1 MIKNNKFYTSEE
13 KKLRRRAIFALCALL
28 VFSFVIGFV
37 FGRFL
42 PRRKSNVTASA
53 QSVVA
58 RNEDYQKYFYEY
70 YGYYW
75 YDLISISSKSRVITV
90 SMSVSEE
97 GDQNQ
102 LVLGRNLMISVLDFS
117 TGRRNFAVIENITAP
132 ISETGLNQYI
142 VSGTPTIFQGVTV
155 SSTSAF
161 GFSSGLFNSSITF
174 DSSQR
179 MTYNWATLHVRTTL
193 HPSSSDPFWF
203 SPINSFSN
211 NTNSIA
217 FPSTY
222 ILFGS
227 VGSGIYTEQQY
238 QQFGLDQYNQGQ
250 IQGYNSGYAA
260 GVAASDNNSF
270 LSLFSALIDAPII
283 VFTSLLDF
291 EVLGFNMR
299 NVMLSLLT
307 ACLAV
312 AVLRL
317 FAGLGK

>member
-1 MIKNNKFYTSEE
+1 MIKCNKIYTKEE
-13 KKLRRRAIFALCALL
+13 KKLRRRGIIALCVLL
-28 VFSFVIGFV
+28 AVSFVIGFV
-37 FGRFL
+37 FGMFL

-53 QSVVA
+53 QSVLA

-90 SMSVSEE
+90 SMSVSQE

-102 LVLGRNLMISVLDFS
+102 LVLGRNLMISVFEFS

-132 ISETGLNQYI
+132 ISETGLSQYI
-142 VSGTPTIFQGVTV
+142 ISGTPTIFQGVTV

-161 GFSSGLFNSSITF
+161 GFSSGLFNSSVTF

-179 MTYNWATLHVRTTL
+179 MTYNWATLSVRTSL
-193 HPSSSDPFWF
+193 RPSLSDPFWF
-203 SPINSFSN
+203 SPINSFSD
-211 NTNSIA
+211 NTDPIA

-227 VGSGIYTEQQY
+227 IGSGIYTEQQY
-238 QQFGLDQYNQGQ
+238 RQYGLDQFNQGQ
-250 IQGYNSGYAA
+250 IQGYNSGYTA
-260 GVAASDNNSF
+260 GVADSDNNTF
-270 LSLFSALIDAPII
+270 LSLFSAVIDAPII
-283 VFTSLLDF
+283 AFTSLLDF
-291 EVLGFNMR
+291 EILGFNMR